1 MSKYV
6 FTNPERTK
14 KLYADDCTIS
24 NKDIMYYCP
33 TPGCPARLTI
43 RSLTGNVNPYFSAL
57 KSYPHDKNICSS
69 DRTQNAKTNYN
80 VSNFSIEALYNSII
94 SKQRANNTGR
104 GRNLNPSDND
114 NNSEEITTPTKL
126 YYYCKGHDID
136 HIVNTTIRVKDLIAD
151 SRTNF
156 IFTKSI
162 HGFRLV
168 ESKFNRYS
176 DSNKSINVIYSVNP
190 IDRNHHKL
198 TLNFINYEDYKK
210 IKEKLFTHSKD
221 YSSVFIV
228 ILGNWNNNKCTIEH
242 WKQVVLI

>member
-6 FTNPERTK
+6 FTNPERTRK
-14 KLYADDCTIS
+14 IYADDCTIS

-33 TPGCPARLTI
+33 TPNCPARLTI
-43 RSLTGNVNPYFSAL
+43 RSLTGDVNPYFSAL
-57 KSYPHDKNICSS
+57 KSYPHDESICSS
-69 DRTQNAKTNYN
+69 GRTQNFKAKYN
-80 VSNFSIEALYNSII
+80 VSNFSIEALYNSVI
-94 SKQRANNTGR
+94 SRQRTNNTGA
-104 GRNLNPSDND
+104 GRNQPPSAND

-126 YYYCKGHDID
+126 YYYCKGHDIN
-136 HIVNTTIRVKDLIAD
+136 HIVNGTIMVQDLIAD

-156 IFTKSI
+156 IFTKNI
-162 HGFRLV
+162 HGFKLV

-190 IDRNHHKL
+190 LDRNHHKL
-198 TLNFINYEDYKK
+198 TLNFTKPEDYNK
-210 IKEKLFTHSKD
+210 IKKKLFTHSKD

-228 ILGNWNNNKCTIEH
+228 TLGNWNNNECTIDH